1 MTPQGSPTRWTALPS
16 WRLVT
21 LARHPVALDLPDV
34 AEVEPLVNAG
44 GWVEVHKHTLQHTRL
59 ANVFGLGDASSLP
72 TSKTGAAVRK
82 QAPVLA
88 SNLLSLMKQEPLTA
102 SYGGYTSCPVV
113 TGYDSLVLAEFD

>member
-44 GWVEVHKHTLQHTRL
+44 GNF
-59 ANVFGLGDASSLP
+59 A
-72 TSKTGAAVRK
+72 
-82 QAPVLA
+82 
-88 SNLLSLMKQEPLTA
+88 
-102 SYGGYTSCPVV
+102 
-113 TGYDSLVLAEFD
+113 DSLSYEERKKTRSGPGLCLVERDVNGANIPEGDVSKKCLTRARTHARTHARTR